1 MPQEGGGVQMKIL
14 IDSSSIHL
22 LEHVRL
28 GIDIDGNRVTIIA
41 MEEDSKT
48 NKLTLI
54 GCAQFDAKNSI

>member
-1 MPQEGGGVQMKIL
+1 MKIL
-14 IDSSSIHL
+14 IDNSSIHL
-22 LEHVRL
+22 LENVRL
-28 GIDIDGNRVTIIA
+28 GINIDGNRVTIVA